1 MTLHRGAGELRC
13 HHCEWRLPL
22 PGRCPECA
30 SSQLNPRGVGTEQT
44 EAVLRQQ
51 LPDYPV
57 YRVDRDSMQRQNA
70 MAELAAVVNSGE
82 PCILLGTQML
92 TKGHH
97 FPGVTLVGLLDI
109 DSALFSA
116 DFRGPERMGQ
126 LLTQVAG
133 RAGRAE
139 RPGRVILQTH
149 YPDHPLLR
157 TLLEEG
163 YDRFAETLLAER
175 QGLGLPP
182 FGQMLLARAE
192 ARDLTLAEGFLAE
205 LRGQLDPGSSQLVGP
220 LPAPMQRRG
229 GRYRAQLLALA
240 RSRADLARVASQ
252 LVALAEASPTGK
264 RIRWSVDIDPLEM

>member
-1 MTLHRGAGELRC
+1 
-13 HHCEWRLPL
+13 
-22 PGRCPECA
+22 
-30 SSQLNPRGVGTEQT
+30 
-44 EAVLRQQ
+44 
-51 LPDYPV
+51 
-57 YRVDRDSMQRQNA
+57 MQRQNA